1 MAFKIQTGFAKYFG
15 DDRLVQYVVFEVLNG
30 GNCLNLKYFFLCEFP
45 KQKSCGCE
53 SQTIKITS
61 IFIEFIFIT
70 VCFASVFAI
79 ELFAFNF
86 HKRNRCMHFVDW
98 ILFTIR
104 LDWIGLNVYC
114 KMIRSLISSD
124 SDYCLNH
131 QLIVYHFIK
140 NTNFFVCADVSIHL
154 LDKLL
159 GRWAVSTLNPQTRI
173 THLLLFLSFFWFH
186 VYLFIFEEKKGRL
199 LHFFFCVYWPSKFE
213 I

>member
-1 MAFKIQTGFAKYFG
+1 
-15 DDRLVQYVVFEVLNG
+15 
-30 GNCLNLKYFFLCEFP
+30 
-45 KQKSCGCE
+45 
-53 SQTIKITS
+53 
-61 IFIEFIFIT
+61 
-70 VCFASVFAI
+70 
-79 ELFAFNF
+79 
-86 HKRNRCMHFVDW
+86 MHFVDW

-173 THLLLFLSFFWFH
+173 THLLLFLSFFLISCLSFYFWREKRKTPSLLFLRVLAFKIWDINNRRVVVFFLPFICKAKKKLQISAEWANWENASFIILQNDTSYCTEVTLTHIETLNVCVLAIKCCVQKAMHYYETIKTFSFH
-186 VYLFIFEEKKGRL
+186 LMS
-199 LHFFFCVYWPSKFE
+199 FFL
-213 I
+213 